1 LQKPEPQIKASRV
14 QAVDIRKLPLGP
26 EEAFVFSRV
35 EQSTSLG
42 DIALTT
48 GLAPQSVTKALYRLA
63 ALGAVT
69 LRDESGTLIVPRKLT
84 PPQAAPPPKPPA
96 PRFPS
101 LYPESELDEA
111 ATLSPERKRQILDW
125 FHGAD
130 LLTHYELFGLPSDAT
145 KKEIKDGYFEVVRV
159 FHPDRYFGKNLGS
172 FKSKLERAF
181 QRLTE
186 AHDVLMRPKARE
198 EYDLQISRR
207 APLSEEKQSQH
218 DELAARI
225 ADYFESLHS
234 RPTLDAIVAETK
246 LDSAPPISDRT
257 TSPGP
262 AGSPPAQAHPSPHPP
277 PAAGP
282 APAGRARRS
291 SPRPPPGSNPP
302 LAARSTRPPPPG
314 GSDTRRQELAKK
326 LAGGRAPSDPP
337 TGGDKRPPNANVK
350 RYLAMADEALAADD
364 PLAAANALKLAL
376 NLEPDAPH
384 IALRLSSA
392 EKAAAVKMVAQNL
405 SLARIAES
413 KRQFESAAEL
423 YAKVGLGKPSAEVFE
438 KAASCLLLAHKD
450 LRRAADLAKQ
460 ATTLDP
466 NRVDLRVLLAK
477 IYVEANM
484 KQSALNELERAT
496 KLAPQDATIKEMMRR
511 LKRADG

>member
-14 QAVDIRKLPLGP
+14 QGVDIRKLPLGP

-35 EQSTSLG
+35 EQGTNVA
-42 DIALTT
+42 DVALMT
-48 GLAPQSVTKALYRLA
+48 GLALQSVSKALHRLA

-69 LRDESGTLIVPRKLT
+69 LRDESGTLVVPRKLT
-84 PPQAAPPPKPPA
+84 PTKPAKPAAS
-96 PRFPS
+96 RFPP
-101 LYPESELDEA
+101 LYPDSELDEEA
-111 ATLSPERKRQILDW
+111 ALSPERKRQLLDW
-125 FHGAD
+125 YHGAD
-130 LLTHYELFGLPSDAT
+130 LLTHYELFGLPTDAT

-159 FHPDRYFGKNLGS
+159 FHPDRYFGKKLGS
-172 FKSKLERAF
+172 FKSKLERTF

-186 AHDVLMRPKARE
+186 AHDILSRPKARE
-198 EYDLQISRR
+198 EYDLQISRKL
-207 APLSEEKQSQH
+207 PLSAEKQAQR
-218 DELAARI
+218 DEIAARI
-225 ADYFESLHS
+225 ADYFEQLHS
-234 RPTLDAIVAETK
+234 RPTLDAIAAETK
-246 LDSAPPISDRT
+246 LDSSPPISDRT

-262 AGSPPAQAHPSPHPP
+262 AQPAPSPQPP
-277 PAAGP
+277 PAA
-282 APAGRARRS
+282 RRRS

-302 LAARSTRPPPPG
+302 GRARSTRPPSAG
-314 GSDTRRQELAKK
+314 NEDSRRQELAKK

-337 TGGDKRPPNANVK
+337 ANERTNANVK

-364 PLAAANALKLAL
+364 PIAAANALKLAL

-384 IALRLSSA
+384 IALRLASA
-392 EKAAAVKMVAQNL
+392 EKAAAVKTAAQNL
-405 SLARIAES
+405 ALARNAEA

-438 KAASCLLLAHKD
+438 KAASCLLQVKKD

-460 ATTLDP
+460 ATSLEP

-496 KLAPQDATIKEMMRR
+496 KVAPQDATIKEMMRR
-511 LKRADG
+511 LKRGDE

>member
-1 LQKPEPQIKASRV
+1 MQKPEPQIKASRV

-48 GLAPQSVTKALYRLA
+48 GLAPQSVSKALHRLA

-84 PPQAAPPPKPPA
+84 PAKPPQPAKPPP
-96 PRFPS
+96 PRFQS
-101 LYPESELDEA
+101 LYPETELDEE
-111 ATLSPERKRQILDW
+111 ATLSPERKRQLLDW
-125 FHGAD
+125 FYGAD
-130 LLTHYELFGLPSDAT
+130 LLTHYELFGLPNDAT
-145 KKEIKDGYFEVVRV
+145 KKEIKDCYFEVVRV

-172 FKSKLERAF
+172 FKSKLERSF

-198 EYDLQISRR
+198 EYDLQISR
-207 APLSEEKQSQH
+207 ASPLSEEKQSQH

-225 ADYFESLHS
+225 AEYFESLHS

-262 AGSPPAQAHPSPHPP
+262 AGSPPVQAHPSPQPP
-277 PAAGP
+277 PA
-282 APAGRARRS
+282 GRTRRS

-302 LAARSTRPPPPG
+302 TTGRSTRPPPG
-314 GSDTRRQELAKK
+314 VSEARRQELAKK

-337 TGGDKRPPNANVK
+337 VGEKPVPNANVK

-364 PLAAANALKLAL
+364 PVAAANALKLAL

-392 EKAAAVKMVAQNL
+392 EKAAAVKTAAQNL
-405 SLARIAES
+405 SLARIAEA

-438 KAASCLLLAHKD
+438 KAASCLLQAHKD

-484 KQSALNELERAT
+484 KQSALNELERAA

-511 LKRADG
+511 LKRGDG

>member
-1 LQKPEPQIKASRV
+1 MQIPEPPIKASRI
-14 QAVDIRKLPLGP
+14 QGVDIRKLPLGP

-35 EQSTSLG
+35 EQGTSVA

-48 GLAPQSVTKALYRLA
+48 GLAAQSVTRALHRLA

-69 LRDESGTLIVPRKLT
+69 LRDETGTLIVPRKPT
-84 PPQAAPPPKPPA
+84 PAKPLKVPAA
-96 PRFPS
+96 RFPS
-101 LYPESELDEA
+101 LYPESLLDEEA
-111 ATLSPERKRQILDW
+111 ALSPERKRQLLDW
-125 FHGAD
+125 HHGAD

-145 KKEIKDGYFEVVRV
+145 KKEIKDCYFEVVRV

-172 FKSKLERAF
+172 FKSKLERTF

-186 AHDVLMRPKARE
+186 AHDILSRPKARE
-198 EYDLQISRR
+198 EYDLQISRK
-207 APLSEEKQSQH
+207 AALSEDKQSQH
-218 DELAARI
+218 DEIAARI
-225 ADYFESLHS
+225 AEYFEQLHS
-234 RPTLDAIVAETK
+234 RPTLDAIAAEAK
-246 LDSAPPISDRT
+246 MDSAPPISDRT

-262 AGSPPAQAHPSPHPP
+262 VGPIAAAATGSPHPP
-277 PAAGP
+277 PV
-282 APAGRARRS
+282 GRSRRS

-302 LAARSTRPPPPG
+302 TSARPTRPPPAVDG
-314 GSDTRRQELAKK
+314 VARRQELAKK
-326 LAGGRAPSDPP
+326 LAGGRVPSDPP
-337 TGGDKRPPNANVK
+337 GGDKLSTKASVK
-350 RYLAMADEALAADD
+350 RYLAMADDALAADD

-392 EKAAAVKMVAQNL
+392 EKAAAVKSAANNL
-405 SLARIAES
+405 NLARNAEA
-413 KRQFESAAEL
+413 KRQFETAAEL

-438 KAASCLLLAHKD
+438 RAASCLLQVKKD

-477 IYVEANM
+477 IYIEANM

-511 LKRADG
+511 LKRGDG